1 MRESLEERIVGFT
14 VEFVTAV
21 KKINKDFIDKNHFM
35 QYGKKKIYF
44 EDIAL
49 RKRNMADCLN
59 FPEETQEPGIWEFA
73 GNEIYAAYMDCE
85 GYLFE
90 WLDEYER
97 FREGMEYGDRDEA
110 RELHGALSDLAWN
123 YGLRYEF
130 GYEVDLDYGT
140 IKFSDRVY
148 RIINIL
154 KKFQF
159 YDGEK
164 TECPIVIL
172 GPDGPEETRFRA
184 CAYGEV
190 IGRVATQLSEKC
202 DTLADDKGYAK
213 YLGEG
218 WLSKDNETDRNYL
231 RRLMEAHVFEK
242 YDEDTIQK
250 QLQENLQEFLGL
262 ELGMLLIMPDY
273 LDLIL
278 KAVKNKFLSEG
289 GDLEE
294 LRIQTAIVR
303 EHMKTAQDWCAVDMA
318 YTVTKNVNPAGEKFK
333 PDIVVFD
340 KKYGFGFITLQYKHK
355 SAEDLKKHY
364 VYFQSIVQ
372 DCGAVKKITSELKR
386 RSRYLWKYNLIDS
399 AAYQSM
405 QGPIMQNLWQG
416 FVFVGESRKK
426 AASLSKGVVAKQ
438 GGLKTDV
445 RCRFAYF
452 PYKAGSGSESIGS
465 IELGYQSMQAF
476 EDFVK

>member
-1 MRESLEERIVGFT
+1 MEGSLEERIVGLT
-14 VEFVTAV
+14 VDFVKAV
-21 KKINKDFIDKNHFM
+21 QKINKGLIDKSHFM
-35 QYGKKKIYF
+35 YYRKKKISL
-44 EDIAL
+44 EHIAL
-49 RKRNMADCLN
+49 QKLTVEGCLN
-59 FPEETQEPGIWEFA
+59 LLEETQELGGREFID
-73 GNEIYAAYMDCE
+73 NENCVAYINCE
-85 GYLFE
+85 GRLFE
-90 WLDEYER
+90 ELDEYGSYWE
-97 FREGMEYGDRDEA
+97 EMEWGDEA
-110 RELHGALSDLAWN
+110 RQLYNVISDLAWN
-123 YGLRYEF
+123 YGLSYEF
-130 GYEVDLDYGT
+130 GQELDLDYGT
-140 IKFSDRVY
+140 IKFSDREY
-148 RIINIL
+148 RKINIL
-154 KKFQF
+154 KKYQF

-172 GPDGPEETRFRA
+172 GPDGAKKAGYRVY
-184 CAYGEV
+184 AYGEV
-190 IGRVATQLSEKC
+190 IGRIAAPNSKKY
-202 DTLADDKGYAK
+202 DSLADDKGYAK
-213 YLGEG
+213 YISEG
-218 WLSKDNETDRNYL
+218 WVSKDSEADRRYF
-231 RRLMEAHVFEK
+231 RHLMEWSLLVE
-242 YDEDTIQK
+242 YDWNTIHK
-250 QLQENLQEFLGL
+250 QLSGKLQEMLGL
-262 ELGMLLIMPDY
+262 GPLMLTMCEY
-273 LDLIL
+273 LNLIL
-278 KAVKNKFLSEG
+278 KAVENKFLSEG

-426 AASLSKGVVAKQ
+426 AANLSKVVVAKQ
-438 GGLKTDV
+438 GGLKTDG
-445 RCRFAYF
+445 RSRFAYF